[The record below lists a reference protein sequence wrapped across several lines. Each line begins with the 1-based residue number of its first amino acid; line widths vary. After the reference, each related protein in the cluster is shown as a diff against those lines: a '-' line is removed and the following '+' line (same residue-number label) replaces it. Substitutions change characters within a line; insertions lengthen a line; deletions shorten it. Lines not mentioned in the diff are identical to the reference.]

1 MTEYIDRDCVRKI
14 ASMFFTMS
22 MCASED
28 ECRSMNRAIRIIEK
42 RIDSIPAADV
52 VPKDFHERC
61 LEIEIQKRMAL
72 ERKRGEWI
80 NQQADSEMCS
90 ACGVRFY
97 ISALFAVGG
106 NNEPNYCPNCGALM
120 DKDGDGE

>member
-1 MTEYIDRDCVRKI
+1 MSEYISRKS
-14 ASMFFTMS
+14 A
-22 MCASED
+22 
-28 ECRSMNRAIRIIEK
+28 K
-42 RIDSIPAADV
+42 RIVDDIDTWSSGWRDYAKLQMDAIPAADV

-80 NQQADSEMCS
+80 NQRADSEMCS

-120 DKDGDGE
+120 DNEKDGDGE